1 MFCNTSI
8 DWSATGSMLSAM
20 AAIFAVFIAL
30 YQFKKINKSLS
41 DSNVMKIMEIEFEI
55 NRRLERASD
64 LRKEILEISPKSSNN
79 FSNDQL
85 IEIENKNLFYKAA
98 YESYLN
104 SLDRLSSF
112 ILKGI
117 YNESDFKEDYQ
128 ETLKSIISMPEFRN
142 DYNGEKN
149 YKSIIKLNTKWQA
162 K

>member
-1 MFCNTSI
+1 MFCNTGI
-8 DWSATGSMLSAM
+8 DWSATGSMLSAL

-64 LRKEILEISPKSSNN
+64 LRKEILEISPKSDNN

-85 IEIENKNLFYKAA
+85 TQIENKNLFYKAA

-117 YNESDFKEDYQ
+117 YNEHDFKEDYQ
-128 ETLKSIISMPEFRN
+128 KTLKSIVSMSEFKI

-149 YKSIIKLNTKWQA
+149 YKSIIKLNSKWQT